1 MNDIFADDL
10 HRKLD
15 SIYPGAS
22 SRLDQIDELPASAGK
37 IIVNTLLKQACESQ
51 HMGHILSARK
61 ALLTMP
67 RVWLSGVLPDA
78 IRDVVVLDDEW
89 EYRRLIELLKDLNP
103 PLFDSYINYGIATG
117 DGEIYEAAAD
127 LKGRG

>member
-1 MNDIFADDL
+1 MSD
-10 HRKLD
+10 
-15 SIYPGAS
+15 
-22 SRLDQIDELPASAGK
+22 SAGK
-37 IIVNTLLKQACESQ
+37 RIVGTLLEQACESQ
-51 HMGHILSARK
+51 HVGHILSARK
-61 ALLTMP
+61 ALLTLP
-67 RVWLSGVLPDA
+67 RAWLSGVLPDA